1 MPLTDT
7 YLDVFLS
14 VVHVFAWSI
23 YVGGAICMEF
33 VLNYAQQSMKP
44 SQTAVVCEF
53 SGKRYR
59 WWSFLCLL
67 ALLATGSLMALRAG
81 WSLDSTQG
89 VAVILLVVFWITQMT
104 TLGLLTF
111 RFHPDMHARL
121 DTSMTQ
127 EEMKRERA
135 RVGVAIVRMAATVRI
150 ELAVAVLAML
160 TGASL
165 HTVA

>member
-1 MPLTDT
+1 
-7 YLDVFLS
+7 
-14 VVHVFAWSI
+14 
-23 YVGGAICMEF
+23 MEF
-33 VLNYAQQSMKP
+33 VLNYAQQSMRP

-67 ALLATGSLMALRAG
+67 TLLATGGLMAIRSD
-81 WSLDSTQG
+81 WTMDSSQG
-89 VAVILLVVFWITQMT
+89 LAVILLVVFWGIQMVI
-104 TLGLLTF
+104 LGLLTF

-121 DTSMTQ
+121 ETWMSE

-135 RVGVAIVRMAATVRI
+135 RVGVAIVRMARTVRV

-165 HTVA
+165 HVAF